1 MVNLLVFAGI
11 SFIEKIKAGLHISI
25 HTVFPI
31 ACKHVIMQGGPTS
44 NPYETWDD

>member
-1 MVNLLVFAGI
+1 MVNLLAFAGI
-11 SFIEKIKAGLHISI
+11 SFIEKIKAVLHISI